1 MSIPVEVAA
10 SMFAPQ
16 PVRATKPPSFLDRRR
31 SSTLNKDMYLASMR
45 RPSATPSVISNFFQ
59 GWSNDT
65 SNKEPHLQSS
75 EDNDAWRR
83 SSNFS
88 NASVSTTDSDASYSS
103 ALSSGMVHPT
113 QPVIDRPHHPTP
125 AHQRRLS
132 MAQQSQDDDD
142 DDDVED
148 DPLRQHAA
156 RRSRADSVQIG
167 IHIND
172 LLKNEDVKEAVDVL
186 KEAVYTMSM
195 TDLHDEHDNEQV
207 VTTYSTM
214 LRTLCE
220 PKMARITTEI
230 SGIDLEK
237 NPDAVYDTIIWRMFA
252 KVVEAGYTLETS
264 AYVAVV
270 QYLVDVKH
278 EMLALQAIYSMPRPC
293 WDIQVYRLAIS
304 LHLLQTPK
312 QIDQAEYLIG
322 EFGKPYIDLAN
333 PLAPTMLPPIRIE
346 TPLMAKV
353 TEQDRFKL
361 WMFYQNALSGTKW
374 AYEREEYE
382 RKNVDESAAV
392 ARSHRR
398 RNSILQDWAE
408 RRVKGET
415 NQERILQDKI
425 DNDNAMMYTALQCQQ
440 YEYAWD
446 LYKKMG
452 AAVDEFT
459 PRVAMHV
466 CWRAF
471 GATPIM
477 THVSRRSD
485 WEARAWTVYTRF
497 MCTEY
502 MVPDQPE
509 MPGFLEEMLLLATF
523 APARAHERYDKVF
536 SVYDLLLRLQFDHLL
551 SNEQVVIPMLCTL
564 LLECRGSPAAIV
576 ETCSKAFSIW
586 RRKKAIDNVN
596 HVDQQ
601 EASYAI
607 PWALLVLCYKSG
619 SINDFAELIESLLP
633 LPVDDIPTSLLAPI
647 QAFHDKHLLCES
659 SCYFHKYIFRPVQ
672 FIDGDD
678 PEDDSKE
685 WCGSSLNG
693 NEDECLDTFG
703 FICHGDKDGEWGKS
717 VQHADGDATASGP
730 IAFVDHALHQRTNI
744 ADPNANMLAMAAALG
759 AGQDECLQV
768 QALHCSSIKA
778 KSLIRHCFDVVSH
791 KHK

>member
-252 KVVEAGYTLETS
+252 KVVEAGYTLEVGRIM
-264 AYVAVV
+264 Y
-270 QYLVDVKH
+270 
-278 EMLALQAIYSMPRPC
+278 
-293 WDIQVYRLAIS
+293 IQ
-304 LHLLQTPK
+304 
-312 QIDQAEYLIG
+312 
-322 EFGKPYIDLAN
+322 GK
-333 PLAPTMLPPIRIE
+333 
-346 TPLMAKV
+346 
-353 TEQDRFKL
+353 
-361 WMFYQNALSGTKW
+361 
-374 AYEREEYE
+374 
-382 RKNVDESAAV
+382 
-392 ARSHRR
+392 
-398 RNSILQDWAE
+398 
-408 RRVKGET
+408 
-415 NQERILQDKI
+415 
-425 DNDNAMMYTALQCQQ
+425 
-440 YEYAWD
+440 
-446 LYKKMG
+446 
-452 AAVDEFT
+452 
-459 PRVAMHV
+459 
-466 CWRAF
+466 
-471 GATPIM
+471 
-477 THVSRRSD
+477 
-485 WEARAWTVYTRF
+485 
-497 MCTEY
+497 
-502 MVPDQPE
+502 
-509 MPGFLEEMLLLATF
+509 
-523 APARAHERYDKVF
+523 
-536 SVYDLLLRLQFDHLL
+536 
-551 SNEQVVIPMLCTL
+551 
-564 LLECRGSPAAIV
+564 GS
-576 ETCSKAFSIW
+576 
-586 RRKKAIDNVN
+586 
-596 HVDQQ
+596 
-601 EASYAI
+601 
-607 PWALLVLCYKSG
+607 
-619 SINDFAELIESLLP
+619 
-633 LPVDDIPTSLLAPI
+633 
-647 QAFHDKHLLCES
+647 
-659 SCYFHKYIFRPVQ
+659 
-672 FIDGDD
+672 
-678 PEDDSKE
+678 
-685 WCGSSLNG
+685 
-693 NEDECLDTFG
+693 
-703 FICHGDKDGEWGKS
+703 
-717 VQHADGDATASGP
+717 
-730 IAFVDHALHQRTNI
+730 
-744 ADPNANMLAMAAALG
+744 
-759 AGQDECLQV
+759 
-768 QALHCSSIKA
+768 
-778 KSLIRHCFDVVSH
+778 
-791 KHK
+791 

>member
-1 MSIPVEVAA
+1 MSIPVQAAA

-16 PVRATKPPSFLDRRR
+16 PVRATQPPSFLNRRR

-45 RPSATPSVISNFFQ
+45 RPSATPSLISNFFH
-59 GWSNDT
+59 GWTNDT
-65 SNKEPHLQSS
+65 SNKEPYPKRN
-75 EDNDAWRR
+75 NDDTRR
-83 SSNFS
+83 SSTMS
-88 NASVSTTDSDASYSS
+88 VASVSTTDSDDSYSS
-103 ALSSGMVHPT
+103 ALSSGIVHPT
-113 QPVIDRPHHPTP
+113 QPIIDRPHHPSP

-132 MAQQSQDDDD
+132 MIQQSQDNDDD
-142 DDDVED
+142 DDET
-148 DPLRQHAA
+148 LRLHAT

-167 IHIND
+167 NHIND
-172 LLKNEDVKEAVDVL
+172 LLKNEDVKDAVDVL

-195 TDLHDEHDNEQV
+195 TDLHENHDNEQV

-214 LRTLCE
+214 LRALCE
-220 PKMARITTEI
+220 PKMARIITEI

-270 QYLVDVKH
+270 QYLVDVKQ
-278 EMLALQAIYSMPRPC
+278 EILALQAIYSMPRSC
-293 WDIQVYRLAIS
+293 WDTQVYRLAIS

-312 QIDQAEYLIG
+312 QIHQAEYLIG
-322 EFGKPYIDLAN
+322 EYGKPYIDLAN
-333 PLAPTMLPPIRIE
+333 PLAPTILPSIRIE
-346 TPLMAKV
+346 TPLMSQV
-353 TEQDRFKL
+353 TEQDQFKL
-361 WMFYQNALSGTKW
+361 WMFYQNALSGTEW

-398 RNSILQDWAE
+398 RNSILQDWAD
-408 RRVKGET
+408 RRVQGT
-415 NQERILQDKI
+415 THQERIQQDKV
-425 DNDNAMMYTALQCQQ
+425 DNDNAMMYTALQWEQ
-440 YEYAWD
+440 YEYAWQ

-502 MVPDQPE
+502 LLPDQPE
-509 MPGFLEEMLLLATF
+509 MPGFLQEMLLLATF
-523 APARAHERYDKVF
+523 AYARAHERYDKVF
-536 SVYDLLLRLQFDHLL
+536 SIYDLLLRLQFDHLL
-551 SNEQVVIPMLCTL
+551 SNEQIVIPMLCAL
-564 LLECRGSPAAIV
+564 LLECCGSPAAIV
-576 ETCSKAFSIW
+576 EACSKAFSIW
-586 RRKKAIDNVN
+586 RRKKTIDNVN
-596 HVDQQ
+596 HVQQ
-601 EASYAI
+601 VASYAI

-619 SINDFAELIESLLP
+619 SINDFAELLDYLLP
-633 LPVDDIPTSLLAPI
+633 LPVDDFPTSLVAPI
-647 QAFHDKHLLCES
+647 QAFHDTHLECGS
-659 SCYFHKYIFRPVQ
+659 QCFFDKYIFRSVQ
-672 FIDGDD
+672 FIDGDQD
-678 PEDDSKE
+678 NSEDDSKR
-685 WCGSSLNG
+685 GSFNG

-703 FICHGDKDGEWGKS
+703 FICHDGEWGKS
-717 VQHADGDATASGP
+717 VRHGDGDVTASGP

-744 ADPNANMLAMAAALG
+744 ADPNASMLAMAAAIG
-759 AGQDECLQV
+759 AGQDECLQNHT
-768 QALHCSSIKA
+768 LHYCSNKA